1 MSTAR
6 ALSDTQVADELKKM
20 ESFIKKEADE
30 KAKEIQLKADEEYE
44 IEKANIVRSET
55 SAIDALYEQKLK
67 KASLTQQIAKS
78 TIANKTRLKVLST
91 REKVLDDI
99 FDEAE
104 KQLKEISKDKSKYKP
119 VLTGLIEEGLLSLLE
134 KSVTVKVRK
143 SDVEIAKEAIQE
155 AAKNFEEKAKFPV
168 EVNVD
173 EENYLNDDIAGGVIL
188 VNGTGKI
195 ELDNT
200 LEERLKLLSEESLPA
215 IRLSV
220 FGQSATRKFFD

>member
-1 MSTAR
+1 MS
-6 ALSDTQVADELKKM
+6 
-20 ESFIKKEADE
+20 EAN
-30 KAKEIQLKADEEYE
+30 IHQADEEYE

>member
-1 MSTAR
+1 MS
-6 ALSDTQVADELKKM
+6 
-20 ESFIKKEADE
+20 EAN
-30 KAKEIQLKADEEYE
+30 IHQADEEYE

-134 KSVTVKVRK
+134 KSVTVKIRK

>member
-1 MSTAR
+1 M
-6 ALSDTQVADELKKM
+6 
-20 ESFIKKEADE
+20 
-30 KAKEIQLKADEEYE
+30 
-44 IEKANIVRSET
+44 
-55 SAIDALYEQKLK
+55 K

-143 SDVEIAKEAIQE
+143 ADVDIAKEAIEE

-168 EVNVD
+168 EVSVD

>member
-1 MSTAR
+1 M
-6 ALSDTQVADELKKM
+6 VE
-20 ESFIKKEADE
+20 INEAN
-30 KAKEIQLKADEEYE
+30 IHQADEEYE

-143 SDVEIAKEAIQE
+143 SDVDIAKEAIEE

-168 EVNVD
+168 EVSVD

>member
-1 MSTAR
+1 MN
-6 ALSDTQVADELKKM
+6 
-20 ESFIKKEADE
+20 EANTL
-30 KAKEIQLKADEEYE
+30 QADEEYE

>member
-1 MSTAR
+1 MTH
-6 ALSDTQVADELKKM
+6 Q
-20 ESFIKKEADE
+20 
-30 KAKEIQLKADEEYE
+30 ADEEYE

-55 SAIDALYEQKLK
+55 SSIDTLYEQKLK

-99 FDEAE
+99 FEEAE
-104 KQLKEISKDKSKYKP
+104 NQLKEISKDKSKYKP
-119 VLTGLIEEGLLSLLE
+119 VLAGLIEEGLLSLLE

-143 SDVEIAKEAIQE
+143 ADVEITKEAIKE
-155 AAKNFEEKAKFPV
+155 AGKNFEEKAKFPV
-168 EVNVD
+168 EVTVD
-173 EENYLNDDIAGGVIL
+173 EENFLNDDIAGGVVLI
-188 VNGTGKI
+188 NSTGKI
-195 ELDNT
+195 ELNNT

-215 IRLSV
+215 IRLTV

>member
-1 MSTAR
+1 MS
-6 ALSDTQVADELKKM
+6 
-20 ESFIKKEADE
+20 EAN
-30 KAKEIQLKADEEYE
+30 IHQADEEYE

-168 EVNVD
+168 EVSVD

>member
-30 KAKEIQLKADEEYE
+30 KAKEIQLKVT
-44 IEKANIVRSET
+44 NIVRSET

-143 SDVEIAKEAIQE
+143 SDVEIAKEAIEE

-168 EVNVD
+168 EVSVD

>member
-1 MSTAR
+1 M
-6 ALSDTQVADELKKM
+6 VEM
-20 ESFIKKEADE
+20 NEAN
-30 KAKEIQLKADEEYE
+30 IHQADEEYE

-143 SDVEIAKEAIQE
+143 ADVDIAKEAIEE

-168 EVNVD
+168 EVSVD

>member
-1 MSTAR
+1 MN
-6 ALSDTQVADELKKM
+6 
-20 ESFIKKEADE
+20 EANTH
-30 KAKEIQLKADEEYE
+30 QADEEYE

-143 SDVEIAKEAIQE
+143 SDVEIAKEAIEE
-155 AAKNFEEKAKFPV
+155 AAKNFEEKAKSPV
-168 EVNVD
+168 EVSVD